1 MREARTDKLLLF
13 LKLRYG
19 DQLRIDD
26 EDQMAQVKYI
36 MNMAQDEIGQL
47 KLLDIKKE
55 TDLVNYIFYLLEKDL
70 DLTFTPPKSNKLK
83 QNSNSEVK
91 KGPTTSLKA

>member
-19 DQLRIDD
+19 DQLRVDD
-26 EDQMAQVKYI
+26 EDQMDHVKYI
-36 MNMAQDEIGQL
+36 LNMAQDEIGQQ

-70 DLTFTPPKSNKLK
+70 NFTFTPPESNKMK
-83 QNSNSEVK
+83 QNANS
-91 KGPTTSLKA
+91 